1 MALRRIWRKFGRD
14 RDWRETPEMS
24 RLLNRAESLWWF
36 KQRFGDHRQM
46 PTDEEFEARWQAW
59 KAAGDLWDGPPYN
72 KDDWFAGKKEEEI
85 RHPCKHLVRYMP
97 AP

>member
-1 MALRRIWRKFGRD
+1 
-14 RDWRETPEMS
+14 MS
-24 RLLNRAESLWWF
+24 RLLNRAESLWWL